1 MSLHRFFIEGTLPGT
16 ATADWPVPLGER
28 DVRHLVVVLRMTAGD
43 RVVLC
48 DTSRR
53 QAVAT
58 LRAVSAGGVVADVEA
73 PTDAA
78 AMPRIGLAQGLARRE
93 RMETVIEKATELGA
107 AEVIPVRF
115 ARSVAK
121 VEGDRT
127 GARTDRW
134 RRIAHEAAKQS
145 QRAEA
150 PVVREPVGLPGLL
163 EAAAAYD
170 LVLVPWEETVGDE
183 VTPGI
188 AEAVAAAGAGPSTSV
203 LVVIGPEGGLEAAE
217 VDLLVREAGGVVCAM
232 GETVLRT
239 ETAAIV
245 AVALV
250 SHALGGLGGRA
261 RA

>member
-28 DVRHLVVVLRMTAGD
+28 DVRHLAVVLRMTAGD

-170 LVLVPWEETVGDE
+170 LVLVPWEETVGDSAA
-183 VTPGI
+183 PGI
-188 AEAVAAAGAGPSTSV
+188 VEATASTSV